1 MNLQN
6 MHFKLDLTVEPH
18 HLDGLGHVNNVIY
31 LQWMQDAAWAHSHY
45 LGLNLERYQ
54 ALDTAMVARQH
65 QLTYLSAC
73 YLGDELCVNT
83 WLTKNDGFNLYRQY
97 EVIRVQDNQKVFDA
111 WTHWVCVKISTG
123 RPVRMPIDFK
133 KAYAIA

>member
-1 MNLQN
+1 MN
-6 MHFKLDLTVEPH
+6 FKLDLTVEAH
-18 HLDGLGHVNNVIY
+18 HLDDLGHVNNVIF

-111 WTHWVCVKISTG
+111 WTHWVCVKMSTG
-123 RPVRMPIDFK
+123 RPVRMPVEFK
-133 KAYAIA
+133 KAYAVV